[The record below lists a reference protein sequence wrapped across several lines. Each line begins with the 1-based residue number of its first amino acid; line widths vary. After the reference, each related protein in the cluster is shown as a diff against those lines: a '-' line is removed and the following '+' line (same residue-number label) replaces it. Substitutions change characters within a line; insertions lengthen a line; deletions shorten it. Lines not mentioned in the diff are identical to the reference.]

1 MAADPGSLDAR
12 GPRWQ
17 HLDVALL
24 PIAVLSAALIPIHI
38 GDIYSGLP
46 AHPLFLH
53 VPVVLIP
60 LVTIAAVAIALR
72 ERWLAQIGLLV
83 AVVGVAALIA
93 MILTMGA
100 GTALADKLSSR
111 GAPFAGDQGGG
122 FGNRPDYIAQHA
134 DAARQL
140 RILMFLFVI
149 GLVLLV
155 LSDRIGRGLTR
166 LGGIGELLARR
177 PSGIVLRV
185 AVVLLAIGCFV
196 MVIRVGDLGA
206 KAVWLDRTGGG
217 GGPGGFGSP

>member
-1 MAADPGSLDAR
+1 MAADPGTIDAR
-12 GPRWQ
+12 GHRFE

-24 PIAVLSAALIPIHI
+24 VVAVLSAALVPIHI

-60 LVTIAAVAIALR
+60 LVTIAAVAVAVR

-83 AVVGVAALIA
+83 AAVAVVALIGT
-93 MILTMGA
+93 ILTMGA
-100 GTALADKLSSR
+100 GTALADKLTQGR
-111 GAPFAGDQGGG
+111 GTPFAGDPGAGS
-122 FGNRPDYIAQHA
+122 RPDYISQHA

-149 GLVLLV
+149 GLVVLV
-155 LSDRIGRGLTR
+155 LSDRAGRGLAR

-185 AVVLLAIGCFV
+185 AVVVLAIGCFV

-206 KAVWLDRTGGG
+206 KAVWLDRTGG
-217 GGPGGFGSP
+217 PGGAGGLGSP

>member
-1 MAADPGSLDAR
+1 MARDPGTSNAR
-12 GPRWQ
+12 GHRFE
-17 HLDVALL
+17 HLDVTLL
-24 PIAVLSAALIPIHI
+24 VVAVLSAALVPIHV

-60 LVTIAAVAIALR
+60 LVTIATVAIALR
-72 ERWLAQIGLLV
+72 ERWLAQIGRLVAAV
-83 AVVGVAALIA
+83 AVVALIGT
-93 MILTMGA
+93 ILTMGA
-100 GTALADKLSSR
+100 GTALADQLTQGR
-111 GAPFAGDQGGG
+111 GTPFAGDPSAAS
-122 FGNRPDYIAQHA
+122 RPDYISQHA

-149 GLVLLV
+149 GLVVLV
-155 LSDRIGRGLTR
+155 LSDRVGRGLTR

-185 AVVLLAIGCFV
+185 AVVVLAIGCFV

-206 KAVWLDRTGGG
+206 KAVWLDRTGGSSG
-217 GGPGGFGSP
+217 LGSP

>member
-1 MAADPGSLDAR
+1 MAADPGSLEAR

-83 AVVGVAALIA
+83 AAVGVAALIA
-93 MILTMGA
+93 TILTMGA

-111 GAPFAGDQGGG
+111 GAPFAGDQGG
-122 FGNRPDYIAQHA
+122 FGNRPDYISQHA

-149 GLVLLV
+149 GLVVLV
-155 LSDRIGRGLTR
+155 LSDRVGRGLTR
-166 LGGIGELLARR
+166 LGGVGELLARR

-185 AVVLLAIGCFV
+185 AVVVLAIGCFV

-206 KAVWLDRTGGG
+206 KAVWLDRTGGPG
-217 GGPGGFGSP
+217 GGGGFGSP